1 MLAEPILA
9 VARLVRALET
19 LRVEYVVGG
28 SLASSI
34 YGEPRATNDV
44 DVVVNLRLEHV
55 PGLVT
60 ALGEDFYIDEE
71 MAREAV
77 LRRSTFNLIFQPS
90 VFKLDIFVA
99 RLDSWTR
106 EELSRGRVIEL
117 EVSGERVALRF
128 ASPEDALLHK
138 LVWFRMGGEGSERQW
153 RDVLGVLRVQAGAL
167 DETYLVQWAEPLGVA
182 DLLVR
187 AMREAA

>member
-1 MLAEPILA
+1 VLAEPILA

-138 LVWFRMGGEGSERQW
+138 LVWFRMGGEVSERQW